1 MEYDAQPMH
10 LDEEAGRN
18 SILGGLAASGW
29 HTCSM
34 MMRMMTDSYLL
45 RMAAEGAPGID
56 YVKWKKPVLAGDV
69 LSGETRVLDSRTS
82 NSRPGIGIVS
92 FRHELRNQ
100 RGETVLEIGK
110 PDHAAPARC
119 RGSRSM
125 TTDPRIRTRRPQAAG
140 QPCLHRG
147 RQSSTSPAS
156 STRSGFT
163 SMPKPPGTA
172 SSADCARQDG
182 TRRRS
187 G

>member
-1 MEYDAQPMH
+1 MREDDLLHFEDLEPGMVFPLGPKSVSADEIVAFAMEYDPQPMH
-10 LDEEAGRN
+10 LDAEAGRN

-69 LSGETRVLDSRTS
+69 LAGETRVLDSRKS

-100 RGETVLEIGK
+100 KGETVLESENPIML
-110 PDHAAPARC
+110 RL
-119 RGSRSM
+119 
-125 TTDPRIRTRRPQAAG
+125 RTPEEAG
-140 QPCLHRG
+140 
-147 RQSSTSPAS
+147 A
-156 STRSGFT
+156 
-163 SMPKPPGTA
+163 
-172 SSADCARQDG
+172 
-182 TRRRS
+182 
-187 G
+187 

>member
-1 MEYDAQPMH
+1 MITKEIFYMAEDDLLHFEDLEPGMVFPLGPKNVAADEIVAFAMEYDAQPMH

-100 RGETVLEIGK
+100 RGETVLESENPI
-110 PDHAAPARC
+110 
-119 RGSRSM
+119 M
-125 TTDPRIRTRRPQAAG
+125 
-140 QPCLHRG
+140 L
-147 RQSSTSPAS
+147 
-156 STRSGFT
+156 
-163 SMPKPPGTA
+163 
-172 SSADCARQDG
+172 
-182 TRRRS
+182 RRRAPEAS
-187 G
+187 RP

>member
-1 MEYDAQPMH
+1 MITKEIFYMSEDELLHFEDLEPGMVFPLGPKNVAAGEIVAFAMEYDAQPMH

-100 RGETVLEIGK
+100 RGETVLESENPI
-110 PDHAAPARC
+110 
-119 RGSRSM
+119 M
-125 TTDPRIRTRRPQAAG
+125 
-140 QPCLHRG
+140 L
-147 RQSSTSPAS
+147 
-156 STRSGFT
+156 
-163 SMPKPPGTA
+163 
-172 SSADCARQDG
+172 
-182 TRRRS
+182 RRRAAE
-187 G
+187 GAEA